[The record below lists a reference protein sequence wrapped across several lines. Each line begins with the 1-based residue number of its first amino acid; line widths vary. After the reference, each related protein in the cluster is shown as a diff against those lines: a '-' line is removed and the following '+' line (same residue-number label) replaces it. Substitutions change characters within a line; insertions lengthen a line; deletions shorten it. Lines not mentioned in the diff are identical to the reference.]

1 MGSRDFYK
9 GDGVAIEFWRTV
21 MAISRIRMTIHRWRS
36 VVFGAVLG
44 CSTCAG
50 VFAEQP
56 AAPTFALKAGDKVVF
71 YGDSIT
77 AQRLYTRF
85 VEDFVI
91 SRYPQM
97 RVEFY
102 NGGVSGDTV
111 EGGHAGNMD
120 TRLKRDV
127 LPWRPNVVTIMLGM
141 NDGRYT
147 TEFDRNFK
155 TYESGYRRLVE
166 HLKTDLPG
174 VRLMLIRPSSYD
186 GIAHPPGIRGYND
199 VMVRYGDFVSQ
210 LGEAQDVPVVNFNQA
225 MTDALRAGI
234 KIDSR
239 MAGSLLPD
247 RIHPS
252 PFGHW
257 IMATTLVRGW
267 KISPIVSSVVID
279 AAGTE
284 VTSRLNATV
293 SGLTET
299 GRDLQWTQL
308 DGALPLPLELNDS
321 MTQYLLE
328 ISDVGSLD
336 QQMLRVNG
344 LSAASYDLEIDGQ
357 KIGSFSRQELASGIN
372 LALYQTPMEQQAKR
386 IDWTADDRAKLSGT
400 RFDLLTETSDIPSR
414 QTALAALDAL
424 DQRMID
430 AEYKSA
436 RPKPHTFTLTPEG
449 Q

>member
-1 MGSRDFYK
+1 MEASRMAMGIPRLQTTA
-9 GDGVAIEFWRTV
+9 DG
-21 MAISRIRMTIHRWRS
+21 WRS
-36 VVFGAVLG
+36 IAFGAILG
-44 CSTCAG
+44 LLTGTGAL
-50 VFAEQP
+50 AEQP
-56 AAPTFALKAGDKVVF
+56 DASTFALKTGDKVVF

-77 AQRLYTRF
+77 AQRFYTRF
-85 VEDFVI
+85 VEDFVV
-91 SRYPQM
+91 SRYPQV

-111 EGGHAGNMD
+111 GGGHAGNMD

-147 TEFDRNFK
+147 TEFDRNFT
-155 TYESGYRRLVE
+155 TYEKGYLRLVDD
-166 HLKTDLPG
+166 LKADLPG
-174 VRLMLIRPSSYD
+174 VRLTLICPSPYD
-186 GIAHPPGIRGYND
+186 EIAHPPVISGYND
-199 VMVRYGDFVSQ
+199 VMVRYGDFVFQ
-210 LGEAQDVPVVNFNQA
+210 LGQKEDVPVVNFNQA
-225 MTDALRAGI
+225 VTDALSAGI
-234 KIDSR
+234 RIDSR

-257 IMATTLVRGW
+257 VMAATLVRGW

-279 AAGTE
+279 AARAKVASQQNT
-284 VTSRLNATV
+284 AV
-293 SGLTET
+293 SGLMET
-299 GRDLQWTQL
+299 GAGLQWTQL
-308 DGALPLPLELNDS
+308 DGALPLPLELDDS

-328 ISDVGSLD
+328 ISDIGSLD

-344 LSAASYDLEIDGQ
+344 MSAGSYCLAIDGQ
-357 KIGSFSRQELASGIN
+357 KIGLFSRQELASGIN
-372 LALYQTPMEQQAKR
+372 LALYQTPMEQQAKS

-414 QTALAALDAL
+414 QPALAALDAL